1 MNPEGQAF
9 LHNYKS
15 MANILIIEDHET
27 LGFALQAYLEMK
39 GFAVLWSKDGDSGLQ
54 AFEKHPVDLCIVD
67 VGLPGRDGF
76 SLAREIRR
84 QSPGQPLIFLT
95 ARALKA
101 DRLKGF
107 DLGADDY
114 LVKPVDE
121 EELVARIRAILRRAK
136 PEAPKPE
143 TLSIGQYTFDPQNQE
158 LAFPGQPTRRLTER
172 EAHLLLLLC
181 QQKGQLLSRAA
192 GTQRSL
198 VSKRLLHPPQHGRF
212 HFPFTQVPVGGP
224 RHRDPECVRERFC
237 AGSRG
242 EKYGLGRG

>member
-1 MNPEGQAF
+1 
-9 LHNYKS
+9 
-15 MANILIIEDHET
+15 MAKILLIEDHDT

-39 GFAVLWSKDGDSGLQ
+39 GFEVLWSKDGDSGLQ

-84 QSPGQPLIFLT
+84 QSPAQPLVFLT

-121 EELVARIRAILRRAK
+121 EELVARIRAILRRAQ
-136 PEAPKPE
+136 PESPKAE
-143 TLSIGQYTFDPQNQE
+143 TIPIGQYTFDVQNQE
-158 LAFPGQPTRRLTER
+158 LVFPGQPPRRLTER

-181 QQKGQLLSRAA
+181 QQKGQLLSRQQVLKEVWSQNDYF
-192 GTQRSL
+192 TRRSMD
-198 VSKRLLHPPQHGRF
+198 VFISRLRKYLSADPAIEIRNVYGSGF
-212 HFPFTQVPVGGP
+212 VLEVGG
-224 RHRDPECVRERFC
+224 
-237 AGSRG
+237 
-242 EKYGLGRG
+242 